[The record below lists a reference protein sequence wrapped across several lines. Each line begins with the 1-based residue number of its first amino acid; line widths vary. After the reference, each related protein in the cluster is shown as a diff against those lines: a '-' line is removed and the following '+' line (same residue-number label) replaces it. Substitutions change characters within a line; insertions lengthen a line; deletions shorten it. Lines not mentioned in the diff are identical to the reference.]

1 MKLNVYR
8 EFNGDYQRVGMLSN
22 ETGTTSF
29 CYASEYLS
37 LHDAHAISRKLP
49 LSDAPF
55 DAGATAVFFD
65 GIVPEGSLRGD
76 IAKIAQV
83 DRRNFL
89 GVLNQVRNEPIGA
102 LLFSDEQG
110 VSQLRM
116 GYEELPSNKMRDLA
130 LAPARGA
137 LEMTLESRISLAGAQ
152 SKVGLYHEGDNPNEG
167 WFLPKGSAPST
178 HIIKA
183 CSDAFPGE
191 TLCEALCMRAAQCMD
206 LAAEQCFLIDAGGEN
221 PLLAVERYDRFFDD
235 ADVRRVNGLRVPRRL
250 HQEDM
255 CQASGIGTAFKYE
268 PTEAN
273 YLSLMAAAIIE
284 QSGDPLGDR
293 FMLSYYQL
301 FDFVVGNCD
310 NHLKNWSI
318 LYSSDWETAELAP
331 LYDVVNTTMYPRLA
345 REMGI
350 SFGGSRVIDEV
361 TVDMVLSRLVGIGV
375 SKTMIKGMFA
385 DMRNE
390 VVPALKDA
398 AQSLSEEGFP
408 QVEGILK
415 VIMPGV
421 ERRLSV
427 LV

>member
-8 EFNGDYQRVGMLSN
+8 EFFGGYQQVGMLSN

-29 CYASEYLS
+29 RYAPEYLS
-37 LHDAHAISRKLP
+37 SQNAHAISRKLP
-49 LSDAPF
+49 LSDIPF
-55 DAGATAVFFD
+55 GAGATAAFFD

-76 IAKIAQV
+76 IAKVAQI

-102 LLFSDEQG
+102 LLFSDEHG

-116 GYEELPSNKMRDLA
+116 DYEELPSNKMRDLA

-137 LEMTLESRISLAGAQ
+137 LELTLESRISLAGAQ

-191 TLCEALCMRAAQCMD
+191 TLCEALCMRAAQRME
-206 LAAEQCFLIDAGGEN
+206 LTAEQCFLIDEGREN
-221 PLLAVERYDRFFDD
+221 PLLAVERYDRYFAD
-235 ADVRRVNGLRVPRRL
+235 ADVRRVSGLRVPRRL

-255 CQASGIGTAFKYE
+255 CQASGISTALKYE
-268 PTEAN
+268 LTEAN
-273 YLSLMAAAIIE
+273 YLNLMSAAIMD
-284 QSGDPLGDR
+284 QSVDPLGDR

-301 FDFVVGNCD
+301 FDFVMGNCD

-318 LYSSDWETAELAP
+318 LYSADWETAELAP
-331 LYDVVNTTMYPRLA
+331 LYDVVNTTMYPQLA
-345 REMGI
+345 REMGV

-361 TVDMVLSRLVGIGV
+361 TVDMVLGRLASIGV
-375 SKTMIKGMFA
+375 SKTMAKGMLA
-385 DMRNE
+385 DMRDE
-390 VVPALKDA
+390 VIPALKDA

-408 QVEGILK
+408 QIEGILK
-415 VIMPGV
+415 EIMPGV
-421 ERRLSV
+421 ELRLSV
-427 LV
+427 LA

>member
-8 EFNGDYQRVGMLSN
+8 EFFGGYQQVGMLSN

-29 CYASEYLS
+29 RYAPEYLS
-37 LHDAHAISRKLP
+37 SQNAHAISRKLP
-49 LSDAPF
+49 LSDIPF
-55 DAGATAVFFD
+55 GAGATAAFFD

-76 IAKIAQV
+76 IAKGAQI

-102 LLFSDEQG
+102 LLFSDEHG

-116 GYEELPSNKMRDLA
+116 DYEELPSNKMRDLA

-137 LEMTLESRISLAGAQ
+137 LELTLESRISLAGAQ

-191 TLCEALCMRAAQCMD
+191 TLCEALCMRAAQRME
-206 LAAEQCFLIDAGGEN
+206 LTAEQCFLIDEGREN
-221 PLLAVERYDRFFDD
+221 PLLAVERYDRYFAD

-255 CQASGIGTAFKYE
+255 CQASGISTALKYE
-268 PTEAN
+268 LTEAN
-273 YLSLMAAAIIE
+273 YLNLMSAAIMD
-284 QSGDPLGDR
+284 QSVDPLGDR

-301 FDFVVGNCD
+301 FDFVMGNCD

-318 LYSSDWETAELAP
+318 LYSADWETAELAP
-331 LYDVVNTTMYPRLA
+331 LYDVVNTTMYPQLA
-345 REMGI
+345 REMGV

-361 TVDMVLSRLVGIGV
+361 TVDMVLGRLASIGV
-375 SKTMIKGMFA
+375 SKTMAKGMLA
-385 DMRNE
+385 DMRDE
-390 VVPALKDA
+390 VIPALKDA

-408 QVEGILK
+408 QIEGILK
-415 VIMPGV
+415 EIMPGV
-421 ERRLSV
+421 ELRLSV
-427 LV
+427 LA

>member
-8 EFNGDYQRVGMLSN
+8 EFFGDYQQVGMLSN

-29 CYASEYLS
+29 CYAPEYLS
-37 LHDAHAISRKLP
+37 SQNAHAISRKLP
-49 LSDAPF
+49 LSDIPF
-55 DAGATAVFFD
+55 GAGATAAFFD

-76 IAKIAQV
+76 IAKVAQI
-83 DRRNFL
+83 DRRNYL
-89 GVLNQVRNEPIGA
+89 GVLSQVRNEPIGA

-110 VSQLRM
+110 VSQLHM
-116 GYEELPSNKMRDLA
+116 GYEELPFSKMRALA

-178 HIIKA
+178 HIVKT

-191 TLCEALCMRAAQCMD
+191 TLCEALCMRAARGMD
-206 LAAEQCFLIDAGGEN
+206 LTAEQCFLIDVGKEN

-235 ADVRRVNGLRVPRRL
+235 ADERRVNGLRVPRRR

-255 CQASGIGTAFKYE
+255 CQASGISTALKYE

-273 YLSLMAAAIIE
+273 YLSLMAAAIME
-284 QSGDPLGDR
+284 QSVDPLGDR

-301 FDFVVGNCD
+301 FDYVMGNCD

-318 LYSSDWETAELAP
+318 LYSADWKAAELAP

-345 REMGI
+345 REMGV

-361 TVDMVLSRLVGIGV
+361 TVDMVFSRLAGIGV
-375 SKTMIKGMFA
+375 SRIMAKGMLA
-385 DMRNE
+385 DMRDE
-390 VVPALKDA
+390 VIPALKDA

-408 QVEGILK
+408 QVEDMLK
-415 VIMPGV
+415 GIMPGV

-427 LV
+427 LI